1 MFAVVLTL
9 VQVFPQITLIEYINP
24 QWKKIAEVIGL
35 IKRIGGHVVCTGKMC
50 LPSSKVLVDSPS
62 GIRVR
67 VARPSGE
74 IGVGGISYSLIKRV
88 TMPPDS

>member
-1 MFAVVLTL
+1 MQKLLVLL
-9 VQVFPQITLIEYINP
+9 S
-24 QWKKIAEVIGL
+24 G
-35 IKRIGGHVVCTGKMC
+35 IGGHVVCTGKMH

-74 IGVGGISYSLIKRV
+74 IGVGGISYSLVKRV
-88 TMPPDS
+88 AIPPDS